1 MSNFLRRSF
10 YLLSVAQDFLFY
22 NNNNNNNNNN
32 NDNNKKSCG
41 PIKTRVV
48 RVEKLL
54 ETRVKKIKYFLKGA
68 ILEGGYPNSSH
79 TFLPL
84 CMQASRFTVTL
95 ACIRAKKKRSYT
107 SILLMNWI
115 IVSIFLC
122 VGPFFWVPPLKES
135 PGPQKKSFFLG
146 QKQFFFIYFLAELD
160 HSKTFFFSKKNI
172 FWGGSQNMTEGL
184 RVPASTLS

>member
-10 YLLSVAQDFLFY
+10 YLLSVARDFLFY
-22 NNNNNNNNNN
+22 INNNNN
-32 NDNNKKSCG
+32 NDNNKQSCG
-41 PIKTRVV
+41 PIKTKVV
-48 RVEKLL
+48 RVKKLL
-54 ETRVKKIKYFLKGA
+54 ETRIKKIKDFFIGT

-95 ACIRAKKKRSYT
+95 SCIRAKKKRSFK

-122 VGPFFWVPPLKES
+122 VGPFFWVPPLKKS
-135 PGPQKKSFFLG
+135 PGPQKNHFLG
-146 QKQFFFIYFLAELD
+146 DKKKLFYL
-160 HSKTFFFSKKNI
+160 FS
-172 FWGGSQNMTEGL
+172 
-184 RVPASTLS
+184 R

>member
-1 MSNFLRRSF
+1 MTEGLRVPASTLSWLWPPSLMSNFLRRSF
-10 YLLSVAQDFLFY
+10 YLLSVARDFLFY

-41 PIKTRVV
+41 PVKTKVV
-48 RVEKLL
+48 RVKKLL
-54 ETRVKKIKYFLKGA
+54 ETRVKKIKDFLIGA

-115 IVSIFLC
+115 IVSIFFMCWALFLGPAPKRITWAPKK
-122 VGPFFWVPPLKES
+122 VIFFGPKTIFFYLFSRWTGPF
-135 PGPQKKSFFLG
+135 
-146 QKQFFFIYFLAELD
+146 
-160 HSKTFFFSKKNI
+160 
-172 FWGGSQNMTEGL
+172 
-184 RVPASTLS
+184 